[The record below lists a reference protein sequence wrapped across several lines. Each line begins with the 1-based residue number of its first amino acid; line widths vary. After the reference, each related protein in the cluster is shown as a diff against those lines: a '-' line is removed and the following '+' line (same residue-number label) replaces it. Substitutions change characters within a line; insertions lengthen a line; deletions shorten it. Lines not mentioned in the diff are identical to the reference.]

1 MDDRKRIKRR
11 STDEPKSRV
20 RKPPSELPTGVRQAK
35 GEKKEILPSR
45 EQFLNMFDNLENGFL
60 YFDLVKNQII
70 FASSAIE
77 KIYGRPVKDFNDNPK
92 LWQEVI
98 HPDDI
103 GDLRAALTATISGRK
118 AAGRWR
124 IVRPDG
130 KVLTASWTFVPTVDT
145 TGKMIGFV
153 VMVSDVTKQRTATEL
168 TQFIDTANAPIF
180 GVDNKGLITEWNQKT
195 TEITGYKKDE
205 VLGKNLVEN
214 YITEDYKDSV
224 KEVLDKA
231 LRGEETANYEL
242 PLYTKDKKRVMVL
255 LNATTRRDPS
265 GNIIGVIGIGQDITE
280 LDSYRSQLQQKV
292 KERTVELEG
301 AVARLENEVVEHR
314 KAEGDKEKALSGLSE
329 RVKELNTI
337 YDLSGL
343 VETPNIKLEEILQR
357 MVRLIPNGW
366 RYPEDTCARITFNGK
381 NFQTDNFR
389 ETKWRQSADLTG
401 FGKKTGTLEV
411 YYLQEKPKAEEG
423 PFLKE
428 ERNLIKAIAERLGR

>member
-1 MDDRKRIKRR
+1 MDDKNKTKPR

-20 RKPPSELPTGVRQAK
+20 RKPSSELPTGARQAK
-35 GEKKEILPSR
+35 GEKKEVLPSR

-60 YFDLVKNQII
+60 SFDLVKNQII

-168 TQFIDTANAPIF
+168 TQLIDTTNAPIF

-195 TEITGYKKDE
+195 TEITGFSKDE
-205 VLGKNLVEN
+205 VLGKNLVEK

-242 PLYTKDKKRVMVL
+242 PLYTKDNKRIIVL
-255 LNATTRRDPS
+255 LNATTRRDSS
-265 GNIIGVIGIGQDITE
+265 GNIIGVVGVGQDITQ
-280 LDSYRSQLQQKV
+280 LDSYRSQV
-292 KERTVELEG
+292 ERTATELTQLIDTANAPIFG
-301 AVARLENEVVEHR
+301 VN
-314 KAEGDKEKALSGLSE
+314 SNGLIIE
-329 RVKELNTI
+329 WKQKT
-337 YDLSGL
+337 
-343 VETPNIKLEEILQR
+343 TEI
-357 MVRLIPNGW
+357 
-366 RYPEDTCARITFNGK
+366 
-381 NFQTDNFR
+381 
-389 ETKWRQSADLTG
+389 TG
-401 FGKKTGTLEV
+401 YK
-411 YYLQEKPKAEEG
+411 
-423 PFLKE
+423 
-428 ERNLIKAIAERLGR
+428 